1 MLYSFYSDELTQL
14 FVALKLQRFCF
25 WQTTLFYDLVN
36 CKMVVS
42 RTSQSLVGSFP
53 RSTPERDRERR
64 KRLFQ
69 IVDRGNQAT
78 SGSEL
83 RQVDRYSRG
92 KREVLFLAESTSNLF
107 LFSLNRPG
115 KQQKKSRTR
124 TRVFSG
130 RC

>member
-1 MLYSFYSDELTQL
+1 MLIYSDELTQL

-53 RSTPERDRERR
+53 QSTPERD
-64 KRLFQ
+64 